1 MRYKSNGISSEYNC
15 LELKVMM
22 NRQQLLFDDRKKPL
36 VKFRDMYEAMNN
48 ITTWCESAVKHLE
61 KETNQKSEEETPDML
76 SELRQLEYL
85 VNESEDIKI
94 RGREHFEENY
104 VEIKDLISEKTLI
117 KVDEHINKLEEVK
130 NKVCEKRDELRKK
143 CEDERL
149 LDDDNHVEPGSCGN
163 ISATDNPD
171 K

>member
-1 MRYKSNGISSEYNC
+1 
-15 LELKVMM
+15 
-22 NRQQLLFDDRKKPL
+22 
-36 VKFRDMYEAMNN
+36 MYEAMNN
-48 ITTWCESAVKHLE
+48 ITTWCESATKHLE
-61 KETNQKSEEETPDML
+61 KENSQNQGEESRDLL

-85 VNESEDIKI
+85 VNESEEIKI
-94 RGREHFEENY
+94 RGRTHFEEEY

-143 CEDERL
+143 CEDEKL
-149 LDDDNHVEPGSCGN
+149 LDEDNLDPGGVGN
-163 ISATDNPD
+163 LSATDNPD

>member
-1 MRYKSNGISSEYNC
+1 
-15 LELKVMM
+15 MM

-48 ITTWCESAVKHLE
+48 ITTWCESAMKHLE
-61 KETNQKSEEETPDML
+61 KENNQKEGVEAPDLL

-85 VNESEDIKI
+85 VSESEEIKI
-94 RGREHFEENY
+94 RGRTHFEEDY

-130 NKVCEKRDELRKK
+130 TKVCEKRDELRKK
-143 CEDERL
+143 CEDEKL
-149 LDDDNHVEPGSCGN
+149 LEDETLDTDGRGPSGHNSGP
-163 ISATDNPD
+163 DNPD

>member
-1 MRYKSNGISSEYNC
+1 MI
-15 LELKVMM
+15 

-36 VKFRDMYEAMNN
+36 VKFRDMYQAMNN
-48 ITTWCESAVKHLE
+48 ITTWSESATKHLE
-61 KETNQKSEEETPDML
+61 KENPQKEGEETGDLL

-85 VNESEDIKI
+85 IKESEEIKI
-94 RGREHFEENY
+94 RGRTHFEEDY
-104 VEIKDLISEKTLI
+104 VEIKDLISETTLI

-143 CEDERL
+143 CEDEKL
-149 LDDDNHVEPGSCGN
+149 LDEDNFEPGGSGN
-163 ISATDNPD
+163 LSTTDNPD

>member
-1 MRYKSNGISSEYNC
+1 
-15 LELKVMM
+15 MM

-48 ITTWCESAVKHLE
+48 ITTWCDSATKHLE
-61 KETNQKSEEETPDML
+61 KEKNPKTSEEAPDLL

-85 VNESEDIKI
+85 VTESEDIKI
-94 RGREHFEENY
+94 RGRTHFEDDY

-130 NKVCEKRDELRKK
+130 TKVCDKRDELRKK
-143 CEDERL
+143 CEEEKL
-149 LDDDNHVEPGSCGN
+149 LDDDNCDNGGLGVGN
-163 ISATDNPD
+163 VTSEDNPD

>member
-1 MRYKSNGISSEYNC
+1 MER
-15 LELKVMM
+15 
-22 NRQQLLFDDRKKPL
+22 
-36 VKFRDMYEAMNN
+36 
-48 ITTWCESAVKHLE
+48 E
-61 KETNQKSEEETPDML
+61 KETGQSSGEEAPDML

-94 RGREHFEENY
+94 RGRTHFEEDY

-143 CEDERL
+143 CEDEKL
-149 LDDDNHVEPGSCGN
+149 LDDDTRDTGDSGN